1 MATPPIGSST
11 AAPLAGLN
19 QAAAAETQGTT
30 QQTSNN
36 TGVQVTDGME
46 YGSSQS
52 LPQLANQFGVEGEGP
67 DVIGRFSA
75 DGQSGLR
82 SLSSNLVGMSAA
94 DAQAQFATLLQN
106 GPTIDYQDVN
116 ALVQQVLREAYG
128 QNTED
133 LRHYAEKVK
142 HFNKQ
147 KEMVRGFLSELREL
161 STASREQAIQ
171 AGKTG
176 DDLDTAGLSGTG
188 SFYAA
193 GGADAETAMMMGM
206 PQSLSDLPAG
216 KEVDSL
222 AKLDDYIKTWE
233 DKLNSIGDDA
243 QLANV
248 DLQNMLQKQQQ
259 TLQMLS
265 NISKALHDT
274 AMAIIRKMGG

>member
-1 MATPPIGSST
+1 MPTTPIGSSPV
-11 AAPLAGLN
+11 APLAGVN
-19 QAAAAETQGTT
+19 QPAVAEGTS
-30 QQTSNN
+30 QQSTN
-36 TGVQVTDGME
+36 TGNPVTDGME

-52 LPQLANQFGVEGEGP
+52 MPQMANPFGVDGDGP

-75 DGQSGLR
+75 DGQSGLH
-82 SLSSNLVGMSAA
+82 SLGSNLVGMSAA

-133 LRHYAEKVK
+133 LRHYAGKVK

-147 KEMVRGFLSELREL
+147 KEMVRNFLSELREL

-171 AGKTG
+171 SGKTG

-188 SFYAA
+188 SFYSA
-193 GGADAETAMMMGM
+193 GSADAETAMMMGM

>member
-1 MATPPIGSST
+1 MANP
-11 AAPLAGLN
+11 
-19 QAAAAETQGTT
+19 
-30 QQTSNN
+30 
-36 TGVQVTDGME
+36 
-46 YGSSQS
+46 
-52 LPQLANQFGVEGEGP
+52 FGVDGEGA
-67 DVIGRFSA
+67 DVIGRFSP
-75 DGQSGLR
+75 DGQSGLH
-82 SLSSNLVGMSAA
+82 SLGSNLTSMSAA
-94 DAQAQFATLLQN
+94 DAQAQFAGLLQN
-106 GPTIDYQDVN
+106 GPSIDYQDVN

-142 HFNKQ
+142 HFNSQ
-147 KEMVRGFLSELREL
+147 KEMVRGFLSDLREL
-161 STASREQAIQ
+161 STASREKAIGE
-171 AGKTG
+171 GKTG
-176 DDLDTAGLSGTG
+176 DALDTAGLSGTG
-188 SFYAA
+188 SFYSA
-193 GGADAETAMMMGM
+193 GGAEAETAMMMGM